1 MSIAA
6 GNLSRRVT
14 IQARTPSQDTFGAQS
29 ATWSDLATVWASI
42 EPLTGRE
49 LMNAQTLATE
59 ISHRI
64 TLRYQSA
71 FANPKTVAAYRA
83 VYGARVFDIHAST
96 NESENNERIT
106 LLAAE
111 GLTDG

>member
-1 MSIAA
+1 MSVAA
-6 GNLSRRVT
+6 GDLNRRVT
-14 IQARTPSQDTFGAQS
+14 IQTRASNQDSFGAQS
-29 ATWSDLATVWASI
+29 TAWSDLASVWASI

-49 LMNAQTLATE
+49 LMNAQTISTE

-71 FANPKTVAAYRA
+71 FANPKTVATLRA
-83 VYGARVFDIHAST
+83 IYGARVFDIHASM